1 MNVILPFLFGLMELL
16 LMVAAAVMGV
26 IHLFA

>member
-16 LMVAAAVMGV
+16 LMIAAAVMGV
-26 IHLFA
+26 VHLFT

>member
-26 IHLFA
+26 IHLFT